1 MSVHDAIIQVLLI
14 VIPAII
20 LALINPSVRRSD

>member
-1 MSVHDAIIQVLLI
+1 MSVHDAVIQVLLI

-20 LALINPSVRRSD
+20 LALINTSVRRSD